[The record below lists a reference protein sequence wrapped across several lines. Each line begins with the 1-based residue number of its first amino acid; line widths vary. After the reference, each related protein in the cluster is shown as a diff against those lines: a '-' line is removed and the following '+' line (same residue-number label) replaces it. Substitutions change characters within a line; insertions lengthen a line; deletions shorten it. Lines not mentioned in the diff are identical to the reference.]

1 MPYRY
6 VNRYWV
12 YHFVE
17 RLIEIPEN
25 ERDSTDKHFPEALES
40 QQIFDSLV
48 LANDLV
54 RSNGVSYARRW
65 LQDNYHLASKI
76 TSVSTSPTE

>member
-6 VNRYWV
+6 VDWAWV
-12 YHFVE
+12 YYFVE

-25 ERDSTDKHFPEALES
+25 ERDSTVKHFPQALES

-54 RSNGVSYARRW
+54 RSNGKSYARRW
-65 LQDNYHLASKI
+65 LQANYHWASKI
-76 TSVSTSPTE
+76 TSDV